1 MIYLSKCIDF
11 SVDVGWERERE
22 RERERRK
29 MEREGERKKGG
40 KRDINGVEG
49 EKGKID
55 I

>member
-1 MIYLSKCIDF
+1 M
-11 SVDVGWERERE
+11 
-22 RERERRK
+22 K

-40 KRDINGVEG
+40 KRDISGGEG